1 MPSSK
6 RSMSESYRQ
15 LVALTM
21 RVNGLAVTGKLRF
34 RTAAAAADAVENS
47 DPGGHLWKL
56 PLSVVCRS
64 EAKPDFSGAL
74 DQANLVASAVGKIGG
89 AVISSRA
96 GRDVEESYCVV
107 TLDTF
112 IKILK
117 QLEVPRA

>member
-1 MPSSK
+1 MASM
-6 RSMSESYRQ
+6 RSISESYRQ

-34 RTAAAAADAVENS
+34 RTAAAAADAVEKS
-47 DPGGHLWKL
+47 DPGSHLWGL
-56 PLSVVCRS
+56 PLSIICRS

-74 DQANLVASAVGKIGG
+74 DQADLVAKAVNKLGG
-89 AVISSRA
+89 AVVSKRA

-117 QLEVPRA
+117 QLEAPRG